1 MAGRLQILSQNLNT
15 SLAGQLQFLNN
26 KRTNRYNI
34 LCLQEP
40 HIDFIGN
47 TKTIRS
53 NWIVVYPTDR
63 KTRRTLKYRSVIFI
77 KKSLASGQWEELE
90 IEGMGDITA
99 ITIKTEQGQFSIFS
113 IYVDSASNNN
123 LQILR

>member
-1 MAGRLQILSQNLNT
+1 
-15 SLAGQLQFLNN
+15 
-26 KRTNRYNI
+26 
-34 LCLQEP
+34 QEP

-47 TKTIRS
+47 TRTIGT

-77 KKSLASGQWEELE
+77 KKSLTSGQWEELE
-90 IEGMGDITA
+90 IEGTGDITA

-113 IYVDSASNNN
+113 IYVDGASDDS
-123 LQILR
+123 LQIL